1 MSMVEVEMSQ
11 AQLIRCIEQQLDDL
25 SYLNE
30 ELFNDWCNKLY
41 TEDDEPIIEKFTVKV
56 LTQVTQDV
64 EKNDD

>member
-1 MSMVEVEMSQ
+1 MKQ
-11 AQLIRCIEQQLDDL
+11 DQLVRCIEQQLDDL

-41 TEDDEPIIEKFTVKV
+41 TEDDEPILEKFTAKV